1 MLNSVELYMAHS
13 LFDKGDG
20 GRTLT
25 DPAGSPGLILVSTE
39 KPNLVVVDILLVALL
54 YFQLL
59 FTSFSP

>member
-1 MLNSVELYMAHS
+1 MAHS
-13 LFDKGDG
+13 LFDKGGG

-25 DPAGSPGLILVSTE
+25 DPAGSPGLILV
-39 KPNLVVVDILLVALL
+39 KPNLVVDILLVAFF